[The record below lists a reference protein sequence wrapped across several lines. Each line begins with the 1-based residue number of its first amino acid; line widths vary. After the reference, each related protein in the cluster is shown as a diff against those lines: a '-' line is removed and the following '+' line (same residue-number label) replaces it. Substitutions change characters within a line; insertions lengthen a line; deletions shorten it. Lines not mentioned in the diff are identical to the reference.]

1 MQQSQTSPVFPSCVS
16 DLSFSSVALAVH
28 DDEPVVSVLVPG
40 GHFPL
45 IQVPSTGAAC
55 FAVIISCSCCSSLV
69 PITGKIFKQGN

>member
-16 DLSFSSVALAVH
+16 DLSFFSVALAVH

-45 IQVPSTGAAC
+45 IQVPGTGAAC
-55 FAVIISCSCCSSLV
+55 FAVIISCSCCSSL
-69 PITGKIFKQGN
+69 GQF